1 MGNYIKGEQTMNNV
15 VIIGRAVREVEMK
28 YTQGGL
34 AVANITLAVDRSMSK
49 AKKEEAQA
57 KGEPTADFIRV
68 VAFSHTAEFLGN
80 YLGKGKMVAVNGRIQ
95 TGSYEDKDGK
105 RVYTTDVIANDVKI
119 LEWKDDNKKQ
129 GFEIEG
135 FSPTNDDVPF

>member
-1 MGNYIKGEQTMNNV
+1 MNNV

-105 RVYTTDVIANDVKI
+105 RVFTTDVIANDVKI

>member
-1 MGNYIKGEQTMNNV
+1 MNNV

-119 LEWKDDNKKQ
+119 LEWKDDNNKKQ
-129 GFEIEG
+129 DFEIEG